1 MCDTL
6 SKLQE
11 RSIGSKYDELFIIEL
26 IIDLATLQAIDLG
39 KPLEAMEI
47 ALQVKLILQGFSHN
61 NVMIVDIVYLDSKTD
76 PKIKKK
82 IFADRNF

>member
-6 SKLQE
+6 SQLQG
-11 RSIGSKYDELFIIEL
+11 RSIGYEKYNELFIIAL

-39 KPLEAMEI
+39 KPMEAMEI

-61 NVMIVDIVYLDSKTD
+61 LNRSC
-76 PKIKKK
+76 
-82 IFADRNF
+82 